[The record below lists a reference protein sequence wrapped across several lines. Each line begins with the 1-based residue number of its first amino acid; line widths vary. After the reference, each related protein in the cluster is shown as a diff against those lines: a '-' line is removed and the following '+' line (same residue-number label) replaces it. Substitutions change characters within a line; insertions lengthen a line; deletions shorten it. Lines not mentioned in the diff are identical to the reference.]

1 MFTAFFVLAQV
12 SKKIKKGGSSAKV
25 GGYAKSLVNLNRKKV
40 LSFTDHCQNLG
51 TKQKVWAQLYI
62 QDEFA
67 PVARPVKE
75 LKGFQIVELKSGES
89 KKISFNLTEK
99 ELGFY
104 DNSGNFI
111 VEEGAFKVMVGGNS
125 ESVISDEFGLE

>member
-1 MFTAFFVLAQV
+1 MEDQ
-12 SKKIKKGGSSAKV
+12 
-25 GGYAKSLVNLNRKKV
+25 
-40 LSFTDHCQNLG
+40 CQNLG
-51 TKQKVWAQLYI
+51 TKQKVLAQLYI

-67 PVARPVKE
+67 SVARPVKE

-89 KKISFNLTEK
+89 KKISFNLTEN

>member
-1 MFTAFFVLAQV
+1 M
-12 SKKIKKGGSSAKV
+12 
-25 GGYAKSLVNLNRKKV
+25 
-40 LSFTDHCQNLG
+40 
-51 TKQKVWAQLYI
+51 YI

-67 PVARPVKE
+67 SVARPVKELKELKE
-75 LKGFQIVELKSGES
+75 LKGFQIVELKFGES